1 VPTVTATD
9 RAARVRLLLFD
20 VDGVLTDAT
29 TVVDASGHESLR
41 FSVRDGLGIVCAQRA
56 GLATGVVSAR
66 DSAPTAH
73 RAAHLA
79 MKHVRL
85 GVEDKLATVKALAAG
100 EGLEL
105 DQVAFV
111 GDDLVDLPVLGR
123 VGFAAAPADAVA
135 EVRERAHLVC
145 AAPGGRG
152 AAREVVEFILKAQDR
167 WSAVVAGYAS
177 RGASA

>member
-1 VPTVTATD
+1 MTATD
-9 RAARVRLLLFD
+9 CAARVRLLLFD

-29 TVVDASGHESLR
+29 TLVDAGGHESLR

-85 GVEDKLATVKALAAG
+85 GVEDKLTAVKALATG

-105 DQVAFV
+105 DEVAFV
-111 GDDLVDLPVLGR
+111 GDDLVDLPVMGR

-135 EVRERAHLVC
+135 EVRARAHLVC
-145 AAPGGRG
+145 AAPGGQG

-167 WSAVVAGYAS
+167 WASVVTGYES
-177 RGASA
+177 RGTSA

>member
-1 VPTVTATD
+1 VAPNQ

-29 TVVDASGHESLR
+29 TLVDGNGRESLR
-41 FSVRDGLGIVCAQRA
+41 FNIRDGLGIVCARRA

-73 RAAHLA
+73 RAAHLG
-79 MKHVRL
+79 MTHVRL
-85 GVEDKLATVKALAAG
+85 GVDDKLAAVKALAEA
-100 EGLEL
+100 EGVTL
-105 DQVAFV
+105 DEVGFV
-111 GDDLVDLPVLGR
+111 GDDLVDLTVLAH

-145 AAPGGRG
+145 DARGGRG
-152 AAREVVEFILKAQDR
+152 AAREVVEYILKAQDK
-167 WSAVVAGYAS
+167 WAAVVTGYES
-177 RGASA
+177 RGTSA